1 LYSLLSYKFDYLI
14 NGFSQWLGDKDTLP
28 ERFLSPLDQG

>member
-1 LYSLLSYKFDYLI
+1 LYSLFSYLYDYLI
-14 NGFSQWLGDKDTLP
+14 NGSNQRLGDKDTLP